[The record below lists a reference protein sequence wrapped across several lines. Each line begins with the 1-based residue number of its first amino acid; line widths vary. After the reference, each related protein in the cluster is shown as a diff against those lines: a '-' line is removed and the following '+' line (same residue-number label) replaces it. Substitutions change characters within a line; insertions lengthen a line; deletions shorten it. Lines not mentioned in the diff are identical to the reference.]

1 LVYENTKLIEVI
13 FTTSLRKLYSLHYI
27 HTQSLKEEVVSLSRQ
42 ELLNWASES
51 LAFYQLD
58 LSRISTV
65 YLAQVYAL
73 ESHRIF
79 DSFDLTHP
87 IKVLEGST
95 NLDGTPPAK
104 QFKHA
109 PLTGLYKKHFTS
121 ARFIPQNLYNFQL
134 SKFSDQYFQE
144 ALDEASRRSSGYVDD
159 AFTGYL
165 VHQMTIPPIEMRNRA
180 NRLTGEWVVFHRH
193 EGRNY
198 YLTLASH
205 EEANEAIHERVVLAC
220 DFDKFPFKV

>member
-1 LVYENTKLIEVI
+1 MQV
-13 FTTSLRKLYSLHYI
+13 H
-27 HTQSLKEEVVSLSRQ
+27 SLKEEVASLSRQ

-51 LAFYQLD
+51 LAFHQLD

-65 YLAQVYAL
+65 YLAQVCVL

-87 IKVLEGST
+87 IKVLEGLT
-95 NLDGTPPAK
+95 NLDGTPPAEK
-104 QFKHA
+104 FKRE
-109 PLTGLYKKHFTS
+109 PLIGLYKKHFTT
-121 ARFIPQNLYNFQL
+121 ARFLLRNLYNFQI
-134 SKFSDQYFQE
+134 SDFGNQYFQGAFE
-144 ALDEASRRSSGYVDD
+144 EASRRSSGYVDD

-165 VHQMTIPPIEMRNRA
+165 VDQMTFPPIEMRFRT
-180 NRLTGEWVVFHRH
+180 NRLTGEWAVFHRH

-205 EEANEAIHERVVLAC
+205 DEANEAIHERAVLAC